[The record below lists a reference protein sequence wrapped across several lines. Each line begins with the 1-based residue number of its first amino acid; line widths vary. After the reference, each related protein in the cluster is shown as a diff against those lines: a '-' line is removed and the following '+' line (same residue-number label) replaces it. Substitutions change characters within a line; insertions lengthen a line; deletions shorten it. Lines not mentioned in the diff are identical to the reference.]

1 MFIFG
6 FICGVIACIVT
17 IIVTSCIVNNGKIEK
32 QLEQKQ
38 FEKGA

>member
-1 MFIFG
+1 MFIAG
-6 FICGVIACIVT
+6 FICGVIVGIAALVVI
-17 IIVTSCIVNNGKIEK
+17 SCVINSGNIEK